1 MAVKDIKKEELREL
15 IKAGKAEIIDVR
27 EPSEYE
33 IIHIKNS
40 KLIPMKELLSR
51 VDEIDWEKE
60 VVFIC
65 RSGARSKMIANIISS
80 MDKNINNLQYGI
92 FDCFS
97 DKNGKN
103 LKINQ
108 EQVNNYFS

>member
-1 MAVKDIKKEELREL
+1 
-15 IKAGKAEIIDVR
+15 
-27 EPSEYE
+27 
-33 IIHIKNS
+33 
-40 KLIPMKELLSR
+40 MKELLSR

-65 RSGARSKMIANIISS
+65 RSGARSRMIANIISS
-80 MDKNINNLQYGI
+80 MDKNVNNLQYGI

-97 DKNGKN
+97 DKQGKN

-108 EQVNNYFS
+108 EQINNYFS